1 MWQKIRVVLKNLF
14 TKNTY
19 DEHQKRMKEMEEQY
33 ERNMQ
38 ELLEILNEM
47 DRLETKVFTI
57 LSDKTIKKG

>member
-19 DEHQKRMKEMEEQY
+19 DEHQKRMKEMEKQY